1 MLIMTLPDLSDSE
14 RIALFLDFDGTLV
27 AIAERPDEV
36 QLDISTRKALMH
48 LDELLGGAVAIITGR
63 EIAAVDRFLD
73 PLRLSIAGVHGLT
86 RRDAQGHMHRP
97 AVDGGFASAVER
109 ALWPLLEKNPALF
122 LEYKYGAVALHYRS
136 HPELEQACIAL
147 MEAAVAELPGVE
159 LKRGKMVVEA
169 KAVGGNKGAAIADYL
184 NEKPFAGR
192 RAVFAGDDVTDEDA
206 FILVNARDGV
216 SIKVGPG
223 DTHATYRA
231 AGTGEFLAWL
241 RQLPAKLE
249 GRTTVAES

>member
-1 MLIMTLPDLSDSE
+1 MTLPNLRDSD

-27 AIAERPDEV
+27 AIADRPDDV
-36 QLDISTRKALMH
+36 RLDLSTRQALMH
-48 LDELLGGAVAIITGR
+48 LDTLLGGAVAIITGR

-86 RRDAQGHMHRP
+86 RRDAAGHMHRP
-97 AVDGGFASAVER
+97 PVDGGFAAAIEKAVH
-109 ALWPLLEKNPALF
+109 PLLQKYSALF

-136 HPELEQACIAL
+136 HPELEQECIAL
-147 MEAAVAELPGVE
+147 MEAAVDELQGVE

-184 NEKPFAGR
+184 NEKPFVGR

-206 FILVNARDGV
+206 FILVNARDGI

-223 DTHATYRA
+223 ETQATYRA
-231 AGTGEFLAWL
+231 AGTEEFLAWL
-241 RQLPAKLE
+241 RQLPADLKDD
-249 GRTTVAES
+249 

>member
-1 MLIMTLPDLSDSE
+1 MTLPDLSDSE

-27 AIAERPDEV
+27 AIADRPDEV
-36 QLDISTRKALMH
+36 QLDFSTRKALMH
-48 LDELLGGAVAIITGR
+48 LDTLLGGAVAIVTGR

-86 RRDAQGHMHRP
+86 RRDAKGQMHRP
-97 AVDGGFASAVER
+97 AVDGGFTTAIEK
-109 ALWPLLEKNPALF
+109 ALHPLLQKHPALF

-136 HPELEQACIAL
+136 HPELEQTCIAL
-147 MEAAVAELPGVE
+147 MEAAVEELAGVE

-184 NEKPFAGR
+184 SEKPFAGR

-206 FILVNARDGV
+206 FVLVNARDGV

-223 DTHATYRA
+223 ETNATYRA

-241 RQLPAKLE
+241 RELPVKLGGDKAVAK
-249 GRTTVAES
+249 S

>member
-1 MLIMTLPDLSDSE
+1 MTLPDLSDSD

-27 AIAERPDEV
+27 AIADRPDEV
-36 QLDISTRKALMH
+36 KLDLSTRRALMH
-48 LDELLGGAVAIITGR
+48 LDTLLGGAIAIITGR

-86 RRDAQGHMHRP
+86 RRDAQGQMHRP
-97 AVDGGFASAVER
+97 AVDGGFAAAIEQ
-109 ALWPLLEKNPALF
+109 ALHPLLQDHPALF

-147 MEAAVAELPGVE
+147 MEAAVDELPGIE

-184 NEKPFAGR
+184 NEQPFAGR

-206 FILVNARDGV
+206 FALVNARDGV
-216 SIKVGPG
+216 SIKVGAG
-223 DTHATYRA
+223 ETNATYRA
-231 AGTGEFLAWL
+231 AGTGEFLDWL
-241 RQLPAKLE
+241 RQLPAKL
-249 GRTTVAES
+249 GG

>member
-1 MLIMTLPDLSDSE
+1 MTLPDLSDSE

-27 AIAERPDEV
+27 AIADRPDEV
-36 QLDISTRKALMH
+36 QLDLSTRKALMH
-48 LDELLGGAVAIITGR
+48 LDTLLGGAVAIITGR

-86 RRDAQGHMHRP
+86 RRDAQGQVHRP
-97 AVDGGFASAVER
+97 AVDGGFTSAIER
-109 ALWPLLEKNPALF
+109 VLHPLLQKHPALF

-136 HPELEQACIAL
+136 HPELEHTCIAL
-147 MEAAVAELPGVE
+147 MEAAVEELPGVE

-206 FILVNARDGV
+206 FVLVNARDGV

-223 DTHATYRA
+223 DTSATYRA
-231 AGTGEFLAWL
+231 AGTGEFLSWL
-241 RQLPAKLE
+241 RQLPAKL
-249 GRTTVAES
+249 GG

>member
-1 MLIMTLPDLSDSE
+1 MTLPDLSDSE

-27 AIAERPDEV
+27 AIAERPDDV
-36 QLDISTRKALMH
+36 RLDLSTRQALMH
-48 LDELLGGAVAIITGR
+48 LDTLLGGAVAIITGR

-86 RRDAQGHMHRP
+86 RRDARGHTHAP
-97 AVDGGFASAVER
+97 SVDGGFISAIEK
-109 ALWPLLEKNPALF
+109 ALWPLLKKHPALF

-136 HPELEQACIAL
+136 HPELEETCLQL
-147 MEAAVAELPGVE
+147 MQAAVDELPGVE

-206 FILVNARDGV
+206 FVLVNARDGV

-223 DTHATYRA
+223 ETKATYRA

-241 RQLPAKLE
+241 RQLPAKL
-249 GRTTVAES
+249 GGQ

>member
-1 MLIMTLPDLSDSE
+1 MTLPDLSDSE

-27 AIAERPDEV
+27 AIAERPDDV
-36 QLDISTRKALMH
+36 QLDVSTRKALMN
-48 LDELLGGAVAIITGR
+48 LDTLLGGAVAIITGR

-97 AVDGGFASAVER
+97 AINGGFTSAIER
-109 ALWPLLEKNPALF
+109 AVHPLLQKHPALF

-136 HPELEQACIAL
+136 HPELERTCIAL
-147 MEAAVAELPGVE
+147 MEAAVDELPGVE

-184 NEKPFAGR
+184 NEQPFAGR

-223 DTHATYRA
+223 ETNATYRA
-231 AGTGEFLAWL
+231 AGINEFLEWL
-241 RQLPAKLE
+241 RQLPGKLE
-249 GRTTVAES
+249 GQQTLAKS

>member
-1 MLIMTLPDLSDSE
+1 MTLPDLSDSE

-27 AIAERPDEV
+27 AIADRPDEV
-36 QLDISTRKALMH
+36 QLDLSTRKALMH
-48 LDELLGGAVAIITGR
+48 LDTLLGGAIAIITGR

-86 RRDAQGHMHRP
+86 RRDALGQMHRP
-97 AVDGGFASAVER
+97 AVDGGFTSAIEN
-109 ALWPLLEKNPALF
+109 ALYPLLQKHPALF

-147 MEAAVAELPGVE
+147 METAVDALPGVE

-206 FILVNARDGV
+206 FVLVNARDGV

-223 DTHATYRA
+223 ETNATYRA
-231 AGTGEFLAWL
+231 AGTGEFLEWL
-241 RQLPAKLE
+241 RQLPGKLE
-249 GRTTVAES
+249 GQSAIAKS

>member
-1 MLIMTLPDLSDSE
+1 MTLPDTTLPDLSDSE

-27 AIAERPDEV
+27 AIADRPDEV
-36 QLDISTRKALMH
+36 RLDLSTRQALVH
-48 LDELLGGAVAIITGR
+48 LDTLLGGAVAIITGR

-86 RRDAQGHMHRP
+86 RRDAQGHTHAS
-97 AVDGGFASAVER
+97 AVDGGFTSAVEK
-109 ALWPLLEKNPALF
+109 ALWPLLKQYPALF

-136 HPELEQACIAL
+136 HPELEPVCL
-147 MEAAVAELPGVE
+147 AAMHCAVDDLPGVE

-184 NEKPFAGR
+184 NEKPFQGR

-206 FILVNARDGV
+206 FVLVNARDGI
-216 SIKVGPG
+216 SIKIGPG
-223 DTHATYRA
+223 ETNATYRA
-231 AGTGEFLAWL
+231 AGTGEFLNWL
-241 RQLPAKLE
+241 RELPTKL
-249 GRTTVAES
+249 GGQ